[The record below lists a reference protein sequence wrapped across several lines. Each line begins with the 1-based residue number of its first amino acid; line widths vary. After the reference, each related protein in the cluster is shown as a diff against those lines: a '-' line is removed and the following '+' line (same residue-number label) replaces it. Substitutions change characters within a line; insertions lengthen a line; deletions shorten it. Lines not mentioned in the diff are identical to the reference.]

1 MRPTESFIGQ
11 PIRSLQTMLRTISEY
26 DGSVPT
32 LVPDGIYGN
41 ETRDAVTIFQR
52 KNSLPATGVTDQETW
67 KQISDQYDNA
77 LIYVAPVDPIE
88 IILDPNQV
96 FVLGDISPY
105 LFLAQGMLLYL
116 STQHKE
122 INEPG
127 RNGILDRQTANALS
141 SFQRL
146 NKLEETGNLDRKT
159 WKNLSKQFTLN
170 ANRQQNHMLNNL

>member
-1 MRPTESFIGQ
+1 MRPPESFINQ

-32 LVPDGIYGN
+32 VVPDGIYGN

-52 KNSLPATGVTDQETW
+52 GNSLPVTGVADQETW
-67 KQISDQYDNA
+67 KQIANQYDDA
-77 LIYVAPVDPIE
+77 LIYVGPAEPIE

-96 FVLGDISPY
+96 FVLGDSSPY

-116 STQHKE
+116 STQYAE

-127 RNGILDRQTANALS
+127 RNGMLDRQTANSLS

-146 NKLEETGNLDRKT
+146 NSLDETGNLDRKT
-159 WKNLSKQFTLN
+159 WKNLSKQFTLS
-170 ANRQQNHMLNNL
+170 ANRQ

>member
-1 MRPTESFIGQ
+1 MKPGESFVGQ

-32 LVPDGIYGN
+32 VVPDGIYGN

-52 KNSLPATGVTDQETW
+52 GNSLPVTGVADNETW
-67 KQISDQYDNA
+67 NQIADQYDNA
-77 LIYVAPVDPIE
+77 LIFVGPAEPIE
-88 IILDPNQV
+88 IILEPNQV
-96 FVLGDISPY
+96 FVLGDSSPY
-105 LFLAQGMLLYL
+105 LFLAQGMLLFL
-116 STQHKE
+116 STQHNE

-127 RNGILDRQTANALS
+127 RNGILDRQTANSLS

-146 NKLEETGNLDRKT
+146 NALEETGNLDRKT

-170 ANRQQNHMLNNL
+170 ANNPQSR